1 MLVATYLFQVGL
13 VTVLVSE
20 FKLFSFIALAYLIAL
35 LAYGGEKMVRLFLSP
50 NPWTGW
56 LTVGVL
62 RACCTLVKWI
72 G

>member
-20 FKLFSFIALAYLIAL
+20 FKLFSFVALAYLIAL
-35 LAYGGEKMVRLFLSP
+35 LAYGGEKMVWQHSFGCVCSQLIPLY
-50 NPWTGW
+50 
-56 LTVGVL
+56 VD
-62 RACCTLVKWI
+62 RACCTRVTLI